1 MKPSVFAK
9 KITWIFAFI
18 YFASYITR
26 INFAAVMV
34 EIVNQTGHS
43 NEAISL
49 ILVGMSISYGVGQ
62 IINGWIGDK
71 VKPQNLILCGCLI
84 STLINFVFPL
94 SSHSV
99 PIMTAL
105 WTVNGFAQAMIWP
118 PIVKILVASP
128 LSETE
133 YGYSVVR
140 ITSASAICAIVVYA
154 VSPWMIQALNWE
166 AVFIVCAIIGL
177 SATVFWLFIKEKIIA
192 SASFEVEQ
200 TSDNLVPTPFKFPKE
215 AIFPMIFVFITVFLQ
230 GMVRDGVTSWSPSYL
245 EGVFGMAP
253 EDSISGSL
261 PLAIF
266 SALAIFVAGWVY
278 KRFFKNEIACAVF
291 LYSFVLVFSL
301 GLYLFFDAGAVVAV
315 VCMTVLT
322 CAVQGVNLMLI
333 THVPKRFKK
342 YGNISTISGLI
353 NAFVYL
359 GSALA
364 SYGVAALVAAGGWRF
379 TALVLCIVVT
389 IGMTCCIIAA
399 KGWKK
404 FIDKDNS

>member
-200 TSDNLVPTPFKFPKE
+200 TSDNLVPH
-215 AIFPMIFVFITVFLQ
+215 
-230 GMVRDGVTSWSPSYL
+230 
-245 EGVFGMAP
+245 
-253 EDSISGSL
+253 
-261 PLAIF
+261 
-266 SALAIFVAGWVY
+266 
-278 KRFFKNEIACAVF
+278 C
-291 LYSFVLVFSL
+291 
-301 GLYLFFDAGAVVAV
+301 
-315 VCMTVLT
+315 
-322 CAVQGVNLMLI
+322 
-333 THVPKRFKK
+333 
-342 YGNISTISGLI
+342 
-353 NAFVYL
+353 
-359 GSALA
+359 
-364 SYGVAALVAAGGWRF
+364 
-379 TALVLCIVVT
+379 
-389 IGMTCCIIAA
+389 
-399 KGWKK
+399 
-404 FIDKDNS
+404 